1 MGLFWKKIQ
10 YMTKTRYKVVQD
22 KLVAMQQTKL
32 KPMLVYHSEN
42 PTALKKRLRE
52 WSQSFGKL
60 IQMPK

>member
-1 MGLFWKKIQ
+1 MS
-10 YMTKTRYKVVQD
+10 TRYKVVQD

-52 WSQSFGKL
+52 CSQSFGKL
-60 IQMPK
+60 IQMPR